1 MESTMRQ
8 IMCELARGPQLLR
21 CQRQAGRLHFA
32 VPFVVLLLT
41 KKETLISFN
50 AARYAGVLT

>member
-1 MESTMRQ
+1 MRQ

-32 VPFVVLLLT
+32 VPLVVLLLT